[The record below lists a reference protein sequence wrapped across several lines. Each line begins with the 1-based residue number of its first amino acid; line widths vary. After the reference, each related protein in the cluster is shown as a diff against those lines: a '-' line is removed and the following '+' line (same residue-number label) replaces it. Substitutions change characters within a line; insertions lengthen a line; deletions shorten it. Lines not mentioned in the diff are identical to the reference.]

1 MLPGDDPC
9 AVEEASVA
17 AKLLEQLKRLRAL
30 AVAARLP
37 AAAYMVA
44 REWDQLQLQLGR
56 EIDRQF
62 AEERARV
69 QATQEAALE
78 VRHVSATGFL
88 CLDRAA
94 SVCRRETSVFRRDG
108 PEGRGM

>member
-1 MLPGDDPC
+1 
-9 AVEEASVA
+9 
-17 AKLLEQLKRLRAL
+17 
-30 AVAARLP
+30 
-37 AAAYMVA
+37 MVA
-44 REWDQLQLQLGR
+44 REWNQLQLGLASSGRAEKRKLNEVRRR
-56 EIDRQF
+56 EMDRPF

-78 VRHVSATGFL
+78 VRYVSATGFL